1 MATSQL
7 PLNRFRVITKTL
19 ASGSNTIYQENQDLA
34 TILLSAAV
42 TNVTGSTQTVTVQVQ
57 KSGSLGLSSLI
68 YNAYIPVGEALNPFP
83 GKVILE
89 RNDALIMKT
98 AVSGSLE
105 VVLSVLENANN

>member
-1 MATSQL
+1 MAVAKL
-7 PLNRFRVITKTL
+7 PLNKFRVITTTL
-19 ASGSNTIYQENQDLA
+19 ASGSTTIYQEDEDLA
-34 TILLSAAV
+34 TILLSAAI

-57 KSGSLGLSSLI
+57 KSGSIVASSLL
-68 YNAYIPVGEALNPFP
+68 YNAHIPVGEALNPFP

-98 AVSGSLE
+98 SQSLE